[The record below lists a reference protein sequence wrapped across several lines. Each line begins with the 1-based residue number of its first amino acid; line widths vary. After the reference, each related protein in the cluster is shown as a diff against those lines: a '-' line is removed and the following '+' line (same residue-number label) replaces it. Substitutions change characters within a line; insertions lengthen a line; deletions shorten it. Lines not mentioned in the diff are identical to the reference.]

1 MRRKTDFD
9 IEILFYISSSWSIR
23 FKGEA
28 IEQKCGK
35 SVFPEPEFE
44 EKVEMNKPNIEEF
57 KSQSFD
63 ELNWLTFGC
72 MIKKLYK
79 YLSNIENGSALST
92 IFESGDFLLEE
103 VKLEPIEC
111 TNNDVAIKEEQPID
125 RPDADGETKAQ
136 NETYNDVE
144 MDERQDCSNSES
156 TMKCSNLNAEN
167 ANSVDGSTEDSDAP
181 TTGDDTKLAAKPKS
195 RRRGSDLKLLDPWFY
210 WKNRKYSQRQK
221 NKQME
226 RMETDTTINGLLR
239 KILEK
244 YFEYAHMFNF
254 HLKINILI

>member
-1 MRRKTDFD
+1 MSRP
-9 IEILFYISSSWSIR
+9 S
-23 FKGEA
+23 
-28 IEQKCGK
+28 
-35 SVFPEPEFE
+35 
-44 EKVEMNKPNIEEF
+44 IEEF
-57 KSQSFD
+57 KIRSFE

-72 MIKKLYK
+72 MIRKLYK

-103 VKLEPIEC
+103 VQSEPLEC
-111 TNNDVAIKEEQPID
+111 TKSNVSIKEEQPTD
-125 RPDADGETKAQ
+125 RSDVDNETNIQ
-136 NETYNDVE
+136 NETDNDVQ
-144 MDERQDCSNSES
+144 MDEKQDCSNSES
-156 TMKCSNLNAEN
+156 TMKCSNLNTEN

-181 TTGDDTKLAAKPKS
+181 TTGDDTKPSAKPKS

-226 RMETDTTINGLLR
+226 RMEMDTTVNGLLR

-244 YFEYAHMFNF
+244 YFEYDHNYV
-254 HLKINILI
+254 

>member
-1 MRRKTDFD
+1 MYLVQNGLLIF
-9 IEILFYISSSWSIR
+9 SSWSIR
-23 FKGEA
+23 FKDKP
-28 IEQKCGK
+28 IERKSGT

-44 EKVEMNKPNIEEF
+44 EKIEEIKPNIEDF
-57 KSQSFD
+57 KIESF
-63 ELNWLTFGC
+63 EQLNWLTFGF

-79 YLSNIENGSALST
+79 YLSTIENGSALST

-103 VKLEPIEC
+103 IQPQPIEC
-111 TNNDVAIKEEQPID
+111 ATKEEQSID
-125 RPDADGETKAQ
+125 RPDVDAETKGQ
-136 NETYNDVE
+136 NETDNDIQL
-144 MDERQDCSNSES
+144 DEKQEHSNLDS
-156 TMKCSNLNAEN
+156 TLKCAVLNAES

-181 TTGDDTKLAAKPKS
+181 TTGDDTKLTAKPKS

-226 RMETDTTINGLLR
+226 RMEMDTTINGLLR

-244 YFEYAHMFNF
+244 YYEYVDFNF
-254 HLKINILI
+254 KFIFNDSRNEFES